1 MMMMTAMMIMMMMPM
16 INEPGSLCGD
26 LGHLFFHVLRLL
38 LLLNNLKK
46 FLSMMLI
53 MIIIMMGLVKI
64 MMVRNLTSPLPHLLP
79 GSNKEK
85 ERSDCKH

>member
-1 MMMMTAMMIMMMMPM
+1 MMLNMMIMMM
-16 INEPGSLCGD
+16 
-26 LGHLFFHVLRLL
+26 RLVT
-38 LLLNNLKK
+38 
-46 FLSMMLI
+46 M
-53 MIIIMMGLVKI
+53 